1 MKIQRHDKLDNKKPE
16 IVGPITG
23 AKLMT
28 SPTNPIAVPRFS
40 GGYIMRTVLKM
51 SGIKIPVAIP

>member
-40 GGYIMRTVLKM
+40 GG
-51 SGIKIPVAIP
+51 